1 MIVERLPEV
10 LALSTEEKEILA
22 EELLNQVV
30 LEQDKDPQLL
40 DLLRRRL
47 NEHNADPASG
57 VRWEVLRDRLLS
69 KHKSAARLRDHNPIL
84 PRCLNPQVDCG
95 CGVCHRLAL
104 SATVSH
110 ATRQFRNI
118 DHEYLI
124 RFVPENDQ
132 FIS

>member
-47 NEHNADPASG
+47 NDHRADPESG
-57 VRWEVLRDRLLS
+57 VRWEILRDRLL
-69 KHKSAARLRDHNPIL
+69 KRP
-84 PRCLNPQVDCG
+84 
-95 CGVCHRLAL
+95 
-104 SATVSH
+104 H
-110 ATRQFRNI
+110 A
-118 DHEYLI
+118 
-124 RFVPENDQ
+124 
-132 FIS
+132 